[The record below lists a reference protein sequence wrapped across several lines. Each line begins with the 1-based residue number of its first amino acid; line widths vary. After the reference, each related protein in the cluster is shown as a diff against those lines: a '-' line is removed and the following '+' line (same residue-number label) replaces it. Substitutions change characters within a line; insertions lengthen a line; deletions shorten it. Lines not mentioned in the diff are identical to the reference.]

1 MRTKSLLLMAAI
13 AAVATAGAFA
23 QGNVY
28 SVNAVGYVNKS
39 MARGF
44 NLVANPLNAGGNT
57 LAEVLPSVP
66 LGSRVFKYNN
76 GSFTIATFEEDDFG
90 VQGWT
95 TPTATVAP
103 GEGFFFQNNT
113 AAATNITFVG
123 EVPQGTALNN
133 PLVAGFN
140 LKASIVPQAG
150 QLDTT
155 LEYPASLGDR
165 VFKYNNASGSYQIAT
180 FEEDDFGVQGWT
192 NPSFATL
199 DVADGV
205 FIFTGAA
212 KTWTRNFSA
221 TN

>member
-1 MRTKSLLLMAAI
+1 MAAI

-28 SVNAVGYVNKS
+28 SVNAVGYVNKT

-44 NLVANPLNAGGNT
+44 NLVANPLNSGNNT
-57 LAEVLPSVP
+57 LAAVLPSVP

-76 GSFTIATFEEDDFG
+76 GSFSIVTFEEDDNG
-90 VQGWT
+90 VQSWT
-95 TPTATVAP
+95 NPGLAIAP

-113 AAATNITFVG
+113 AAPVTVTFVG
-123 EVPQGTALNN
+123 EVPQGTLNN

-140 LKASIVPQAG
+140 LKSSIVPQAG

-155 LEYPASLGDR
+155 LQYPASLGDR
-165 VFKYNNASGSYQIAT
+165 VYKYNNAAGGYQIAT
-180 FEEDDFGVQGWT
+180 FEEDDNGVQGWT
-192 NPSFATL
+192 NPTFATV
-199 DVADGV
+199 DVAEGV
-205 FIFTGAA
+205 FIFTGAP